1 MLLYTGVAVAYYRQ
15 LAAPPPGASPF
26 DPLGMPLDPLNPLGA
41 PPLDPLNPLGPMKGS
56 GDPLKGGNDPLG
68 LPPLGFDALPPLPAP
83 APAR

>member
-41 PPLDPLNPLGPMKGS
+41 PPLDPLGAPPL
-56 GDPLKGGNDPLG
+56 DPLKGGNDPLG

-83 APAR
+83 AR